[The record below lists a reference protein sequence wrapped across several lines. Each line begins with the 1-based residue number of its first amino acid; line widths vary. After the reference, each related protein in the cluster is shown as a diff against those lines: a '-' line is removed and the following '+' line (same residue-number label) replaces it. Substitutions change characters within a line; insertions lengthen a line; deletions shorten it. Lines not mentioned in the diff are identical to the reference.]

1 MLLLKV
7 NFHVRASWSILS
19 RVAIPQRFQ
28 STYSHQE
35 RYWTAIPTWKDVTH
49 EEFISHRWQLN
60 NTVMNN
66 AKLYRFLSDTL
77 PDVLGATQNEHL
89 KHIRTKEDFIRDA
102 ISALKLAPMA
112 IRLTPHIL
120 SRVDWNNPLDD
131 PIRRQFLPLK
141 SGMIPDHEHMKLD
154 SLNEEADSPVP
165 GLVHRYPGR
174 ALFLAT
180 SICPV
185 YCRFCTRSYA
195 VGGNTDTVAKR
206 AQKPSRA
213 RWEVIFKYIEDNDS
227 LQDIVLSGGDIFYLE
242 PHLLREIVERLL
254 SIPHIFRIRLA
265 TKGLSVAPG
274 RFLDTNDGWMD
285 TLMDISNQGRKLG
298 KQVCLHTHINHAS
311 EITWV
316 TRMAARR
323 LFAHGVIVRNQT
335 VLLNGVNNNP
345 DAIKELITTLAN
357 INIQPYYV
365 YQCDMVQGIED
376 LRTPLSEIL
385 RLDKLMRGTLSGF
398 MMPAFV
404 IDLPGGGGKRLVSTY
419 ECYNEETGL
428 AEYRAPGL
436 PGQKGEMIYRY
447 YDPKPVHE
455 SELAEFRAQ
464 QESALHRGETLEQ
477 FAAAASPKAVA
488 GTERLKKPSK
498 PSPVLEPAPA
508 IEHQSA
514 TESKSASKLK
524 LNDSEAKPRSKPIP
538 RFERAPPTSPLPG
551 LRYLPT
557 PDTAERAMGARF

>member
-1 MLLLKV
+1 MLQLSAKLQIRAPSSTIYRLALL
-7 NFHVRASWSILS
+7 R
-19 RVAIPQRFQ
+19 RCQ
-28 STYSHQE
+28 STFSHQE

-49 EEFISHRWQLN
+49 EDFISHRWQMS
-60 NTVMNN
+60 NTVMTN
-66 AKLYRFLSDTL
+66 AKLYHFLSNTL
-77 PDVLGATQNEHL
+77 PDVLGSTQNEHL
-89 KHIRTKEDFIRDA
+89 QHIKTKGDFIKDA

-120 SRVDWNNPLDD
+120 SRVDWKNPLDD

-195 VGGNTDTVAKR
+195 VGANTDTVAKR
-206 AQKPSRA
+206 PQKPSRA
-213 RWEVIFKYIEDNDS
+213 RWEVMFKYIEANDS

-242 PHLLREIVERLL
+242 PPLLREIVERLL
-254 SIPHIFRIRLA
+254 SIPHVVRIRLA

-274 RFLDTNDGWMD
+274 RFLDTQDGWMD
-285 TLMDISNQGRKLG
+285 TLIDLSNQGRKLG

-316 TRMAARR
+316 THMAARR
-323 LFAHGVIVRNQT
+323 LFEHGVIVRNQS
-335 VLLNGVNNNP
+335 VLLKGVNNTF

-376 LRTPLSEIL
+376 LRTPLSQIIK
-385 RLDKLMRGTLSGF
+385 LDKEMRGNLSGF

-404 IDLPGGGGKRLVSTY
+404 IDLPGGGGKRLVSTFESY
-419 ECYNEETGL
+419 SEDTGV
-428 AEYRAPGL
+428 ATYRAPGL
-436 PGQKGEMIYRY
+436 PGAKGQTLYTY
-447 YDPKPVHE
+447 YDPKPVQE
-455 SELAEFRAQ
+455 SELAAFRLQ

-477 FAAAASPKAVA
+477 FVA
-488 GTERLKKPSK
+488 TAPSK
-498 PSPVLEPAPA
+498 PVPEIKRPTEPSEPGPAPA
-508 IEHQSA
+508 IPHQPLIVPKPLSA
-514 TESKSASKLK
+514 LRQR
-524 LNDSEAKPRSKPIP
+524 RSNAERVIVSIP
-538 RFERAPPTSPLPG
+538 ERKRVPPTSPQPG
-551 LRYLPT
+551 LPYFPRS
-557 PDTAERAMGARF
+557 DMAEQAMQPRS